1 VFQISPESS
10 SNCWHCETGIAKV
23 AARLDWSS
31 GGYMNPTEFRE
42 VGHRVVDLLA
52 GYLEHIE
59 ERPVFP
65 NVEPATLT
73 KLFAEPLPEHPST
86 AEEVFA
92 ELEEKLLPY
101 CTHVGHPGYMGLIT
115 PSPNPMG
122 VIADFICS
130 TLNQNIGAY
139 SIGPSGVAMERR
151 TVRWLTD
158 VVGYGEKAGGNL
170 TSGGM
175 MANFI
180 GLKLARDSVSGD
192 RIQYEG
198 VQERCAVY
206 ASEERH
212 VSVDKAVDAV
222 GLGRTALRALPTD
235 AQFRVRLDALETAI
249 AEDRK
254 RGIRPMCVVGIFG
267 TTNTGAIDP
276 VAELRRI
283 ADREGMWL
291 HIDAA
296 YGGGMLLSQAFPVLD
311 HGLEQADSI
320 TIDPHKWFYA
330 PLDAGAL
337 LVKDERRL
345 TASFGIKPSYL
356 TDELD
361 RENERYQYYVHG
373 FEQSRRFRGLKVWMS
388 FKRYGTRQ
396 MGQWVDGN
404 IRHARHVFSLVAN
417 HPDFEAASEP
427 PMSAI
432 CIRYRGADLEQPQSK
447 ELHAEVARRIEQSG
461 KFWISTTELKGKSWF
476 RINPVNFRT
485 RIEHMDQL
493 LALIE
498 AECRSVIHDRGQIL
512 GDALAH

>member
-1 VFQISPESS
+1 
-10 SNCWHCETGIAKV
+10 
-23 AARLDWSS
+23 
-31 GGYMNPTEFRE
+31 
-42 VGHRVVDLLA
+42 VDLLA

-73 KLFAEPLPEHPST
+73 KLFTEPLPEHPST

-92 ELEEKLLPY
+92 ELEQKLLPY

-115 PSPNPMG
+115 PSPNPIG

-130 TLNQNIGAY
+130 ALNQNISAY

-158 VVGYGEKAGGNL
+158 LLGYGENAGGNL

-192 RIQYEG
+192 RIQQEG
-198 VQERCAVY
+198 VQQRWAVY

-222 GLGRTALRALPTD
+222 GLGREALRGLPTD
-235 AQFRVRLDALETAI
+235 SAFRVRLDALEAAI

-254 RGIRPMCVVGIFG
+254 RGVRPMCIVGMFG

-276 VAELRRI
+276 VRELRKI

-291 HIDAA
+291 HADAA
-296 YGGGMLLSQAFPVLD
+296 YGGGMLLSHAWPMGNQ
-311 HGLEQADSI
+311 GLELADSV

-330 PLDAGAL
+330 PLDAGAI
-337 LVKDERRL
+337 LVKDDRRL
-345 TASFGIKPSYL
+345 TASFGIKPAYL
-356 TDELD
+356 TDEFD
-361 RENERYQYYVHG
+361 RANERYQYYLHG

-388 FKRYGTRQ
+388 FKRYGASQIGEWIDNNVRQ
-396 MGQWVDGN
+396 AK
-404 IRHARHVFSLVAN
+404 HLYSLVAE
-417 HPDFEAASEP
+417 HPDFEPACEP
-427 PMSAI
+427 PLSAI
-432 CIRYRGADLEQPQSK
+432 CIRYRGADLDQAQSR
-447 ELHAEVARRIEQSG
+447 ELHTEVARRIEQSG
-461 KFWISTTELKGKSWF
+461 KFWFSTTELKGKMYF
-476 RINPVNFRT
+476 RISPVNFRT
-485 RIEHMDQL
+485 RTEHMDQL
-493 LALIE
+493 LASLE
-498 AECRSVIHDRGQIL
+498 RECHSTLQSL
-512 GDALAH
+512 SASESNA